1 MTGIKATDYTSAIKE
16 IKFAILKSRYTAAR
30 LANRE
35 LLLLYFKVGKY
46 VSENSR
52 KGFWGT
58 GAIAEISNSLQKEL
72 PGLRGFSE
80 GNIKKMR
87 LFYEA
92 WKDVFSNRSPLAN
105 EFESDSGT
113 LNRSLPTNDLEN
125 DSNDFE
131 LEFKVTLDAEITL
144 EEFFAV
150 GFTNHILILMG
161 EKSLEGRLFY
171 ISRCAAEFW
180 SKEKLQYHLKENLFQ
195 KQTLPIISNFETAI
209 SDKNL
214 RATALRSFKDEYLLD
229 FINIEDPDE
238 FDERE
243 LESEIVLNIKKFIL
257 ALGGDFAFIGNQYK
271 VVVSEKEYFIDLL
284 FFNRRL
290 QCLVAIEL
298 KRGEFKPEYVG
309 KLNFYLSALDDS
321 VKLPNENPSIGIIL
335 CKSKDK
341 KTVEFSFR
349 DTAKAMGVA
358 SFKTSNELP
367 DEYKNILPSAD
378 ELLEHF

>member
-1 MTGIKATDYTSAIKE
+1 MTDIKTTDYESAIKE
-16 IKFAILKSRYTAAR
+16 IKAAILKSRYTAAR

-35 LLLLYFKVGKY
+35 LLLLYFKVGQY
-46 VSENSR
+46 VSNNSR
-52 KGFWGT
+52 EGFWGT
-58 GAIAEISNSLQKEL
+58 GAIAEISKRLTQEL

-105 EFESDSGT
+105 EFSEESSNSA
-113 LNRSLPTNDLEN
+113 NRSLPTNEFPK
-125 DSNDFE
+125 DFE
-131 LEFKVTLDAEITL
+131 LRIVTDVEITL
-144 EEFFAV
+144 DEFFAV
-150 GFTNHILILMG
+150 SFTNHILIVMS
-161 EKSLEGRLFY
+161 EKSLKGRIFY

-180 SKEKLQYHLKENLFQ
+180 TAEKLQYHLREKLFE
-195 KQTLPIISNFETAI
+195 KQTLPITSNFEVAI

-214 RATALRSFKDEYLLD
+214 RASALRAFKDEYLLD
-229 FINIEDPDE
+229 FVNIEDPDE

-243 LESEIVLNIKKFIL
+243 LESEIILNIKKFIL

-298 KRGEFKPEYVG
+298 KRGEFKPEYAG
-309 KLNFYLSALDDS
+309 KLNFYLSALDEY
-321 VKLPNENPSIGIIL
+321 VRLPNENPSIGIIL

-349 DTAKAMGVA
+349 DTTKPMGVA

-367 DEYKNILPSAD
+367 EEYRNILPSAE
-378 ELLEHF
+378 ELMRHL

>member
-1 MTGIKATDYTSAIKE
+1 MTDIKTTDYESAIKE
-16 IKFAILKSRYTAAR
+16 IKAAILKSRYTAAR

-35 LLLLYFKVGKY
+35 LLLLYFKVGQY
-46 VSENSR
+46 VSNNSR
-52 KGFWGT
+52 EGFWGT
-58 GAIAEISNSLQKEL
+58 GAIAEISKRLTQEL

-92 WKDVFSNRSPLAN
+92 WKDVFSNRSPFVN
-105 EFESDSGT
+105 EFSEDSSNSA
-113 LNRSLPTNDLEN
+113 NRSLPTNDFPK
-125 DSNDFE
+125 DFE
-131 LEFKVTLDAEITL
+131 LRIVTDAEITL
-144 EEFFAV
+144 DEFFAV
-150 GFTNHILILMG
+150 SFTNHILIVMS
-161 EKSLEGRLFY
+161 EKSLKGRIFY

-180 SKEKLQYHLKENLFQ
+180 TAEKLQYHLREKLFE
-195 KQTLPIISNFETAI
+195 KQTLPITSNFEVAI

-214 RATALRSFKDEYLLD
+214 RASALHAFKDEYLLD
-229 FINIEDPDE
+229 FVNIEDPDE

-243 LESEIVLNIKKFIL
+243 LESEIILNIKKFIL

-298 KRGEFKPEYVG
+298 KRGEFKPEYAG
-309 KLNFYLSALDDS
+309 KLNFYLSALDEY
-321 VKLPNENPSIGIIL
+321 VRLPNENPSIGIIL

-349 DTAKAMGVA
+349 DTTKPMGVA

-367 DEYKNILPSAD
+367 EEYRNILPSAE
-378 ELLEHF
+378 ELMRHL

>member
-1 MTGIKATDYTSAIKE
+1 MTDLKTTDYESAIKE
-16 IKFAILKSRYTAAR
+16 IKAAILKSRYTAAR

-35 LLLLYFKVGKY
+35 LLLLYFKVGQY
-46 VSENSR
+46 VSNNSR
-52 KGFWGT
+52 EGFWGT
-58 GAIAEISNSLQKEL
+58 GAIAEISKRLTQEL

-105 EFESDSGT
+105 EFSEESSNSA
-113 LNRSLPTNDLEN
+113 NRSLPTNEFPK
-125 DSNDFE
+125 DFE
-131 LEFKVTLDAEITL
+131 LRIVTDAEITL
-144 EEFFAV
+144 DEFFAV
-150 GFTNHILILMG
+150 SFTNHILIVMS
-161 EKSLEGRLFY
+161 EKSLKGRIFY

-180 SKEKLQYHLKENLFQ
+180 TAEKLQYHLREKLFE
-195 KQTLPIISNFETAI
+195 KQTLPITSNFEVAI

-214 RATALRSFKDEYLLD
+214 RASALRAFKDEYLLD
-229 FINIEDPDE
+229 FVNIEDPDE

-243 LESEIVLNIKKFIL
+243 LESEIILTIKKFIL

-298 KRGEFKPEYVG
+298 KRGEFKPEYAG
-309 KLNFYLSALDDS
+309 KLNFYLSALDEY
-321 VKLPNENPSIGIIL
+321 VRLPNENPSIGIIL

-349 DTAKAMGVA
+349 DTTKPMGVA

-367 DEYKNILPSAD
+367 EEYRNILPSAE
-378 ELLEHF
+378 ELMRHL

>member
-1 MTGIKATDYTSAIKE
+1 MTDLKTTDYESAIKE
-16 IKFAILKSRYTAAR
+16 IKAAILKSRYTAAR

-35 LLLLYFKVGKY
+35 LLLLYFKVGQY
-46 VSENSR
+46 VSNNSR
-52 KGFWGT
+52 EGFWGT
-58 GAIAEISNSLQKEL
+58 GAIAEISKRLTQEL

-92 WKDVFSNRSPLAN
+92 WKDVFSNRSPLTN
-105 EFESDSGT
+105 EFSEDSSNSA
-113 LNRSLPTNDLEN
+113 NRSLPTNEFPK
-125 DSNDFE
+125 DFE
-131 LEFKVTLDAEITL
+131 LRIVTDAEITL
-144 EEFFAV
+144 DEFFAV
-150 GFTNHILILMG
+150 SFTNHILIVMS
-161 EKSLEGRLFY
+161 EKSLKGRIFY

-180 SKEKLQYHLKENLFQ
+180 TAEKLQYHLREKLFE
-195 KQTLPIISNFETAI
+195 KQTLPITSNFGVAI

-214 RATALRSFKDEYLLD
+214 RASALRAFKDEYLLD
-229 FINIEDPDE
+229 FVNIEDPDE

-243 LESEIVLNIKKFIL
+243 LESEIILNIKKFIL

-298 KRGEFKPEYVG
+298 KRGEFKPEYAG
-309 KLNFYLSALDDS
+309 KLNFYLSALDEY
-321 VKLPNENPSIGIIL
+321 VRLPNENPSIGIIL

-349 DTAKAMGVA
+349 DTTKPMGVA

-367 DEYKNILPSAD
+367 EEYRNILPSAE
-378 ELLEHF
+378 ELMRHL

>member
-1 MTGIKATDYTSAIKE
+1 MTDLKTTDYESAIKE
-16 IKFAILKSRYTAAR
+16 IKAAILKSRYTAAR

-35 LLLLYFKVGKY
+35 LLLLYFKVGQY
-46 VSENSR
+46 VSNNSR
-52 KGFWGT
+52 EGFWGT
-58 GAIAEISNSLQKEL
+58 GAITEISKRLTQEL

-92 WKDVFSNRSPLAN
+92 WKDVFSNRSPLTN
-105 EFESDSGT
+105 EFSEDSSNSA
-113 LNRSLPTNDLEN
+113 NRSLPTNEFPK
-125 DSNDFE
+125 DFE
-131 LEFKVTLDAEITL
+131 LRIVTDAEITL
-144 EEFFAV
+144 DEFFAV
-150 GFTNHILILMG
+150 SFTNHILIVMS
-161 EKSLEGRLFY
+161 EKSLKGRIFY

-180 SKEKLQYHLKENLFQ
+180 TAEKLQYHLREKLFE
-195 KQTLPIISNFETAI
+195 KQTLPITSNFGVAI

-214 RATALRSFKDEYLLD
+214 RASALRAFKDEYLLD
-229 FINIEDPDE
+229 FVNIEDPDE

-243 LESEIVLNIKKFIL
+243 LESEIILNIKKFIL

-298 KRGEFKPEYVG
+298 KRGEFKPEYAG
-309 KLNFYLSALDDS
+309 KLNFYLSALDEY
-321 VKLPNENPSIGIIL
+321 VRLPNENPSIGIIL

-349 DTAKAMGVA
+349 DTAKPMGVA

-367 DEYKNILPSAD
+367 EEYRNILPSAE
-378 ELLEHF
+378 ELMRHL

>member
-1 MTGIKATDYTSAIKE
+1 MTDLKTTDYESAIKE
-16 IKFAILKSRYTAAR
+16 IKAAILKSRYTAAR

-35 LLLLYFKVGKY
+35 LLLLYFKVGQY
-46 VSENSR
+46 VSNNSR
-52 KGFWGT
+52 EEFWGT
-58 GAIAEISNSLQKEL
+58 GAIAEISKRLTQEL

-105 EFESDSGT
+105 EFSEDRSNSA
-113 LNRSLPTNDLEN
+113 NRSLPTNEFPK
-125 DSNDFE
+125 DFE
-131 LEFKVTLDAEITL
+131 LRIVTDAEITL
-144 EEFFAV
+144 DEFFAV
-150 GFTNHILILMG
+150 SFTNHILIVMS
-161 EKSLEGRLFY
+161 EKSLKGRIFY

-180 SKEKLQYHLKENLFQ
+180 TAEKLQYHLREKLFE
-195 KQTLPIISNFETAI
+195 KQTLPITSNFGVAI

-214 RATALRSFKDEYLLD
+214 RASALRAFKDEYLLD
-229 FINIEDPDE
+229 FVNIEDPDE

-243 LESEIVLNIKKFIL
+243 LESEIILNIKKFIL

-298 KRGEFKPEYVG
+298 KRGEFKPEYAG
-309 KLNFYLSALDDS
+309 KLNFYLSALDEY
-321 VKLPNENPSIGIIL
+321 VRLPNENPSIGIIL

-349 DTAKAMGVA
+349 DTTKPMGVA

-367 DEYKNILPSAD
+367 EEYRNILPSAE
-378 ELLEHF
+378 ELMRHL

>member
-1 MTGIKATDYTSAIKE
+1 MTDIKTTDYESAIKE
-16 IKFAILKSRYTAAR
+16 IKAAILKSRYTAAR

-35 LLLLYFKVGKY
+35 LLLLYFKVGQY
-46 VSENSR
+46 VSNNSR
-52 KGFWGT
+52 EGFWGT
-58 GAIAEISNSLQKEL
+58 GAIAEISKRLTQEL

-92 WKDVFSNRSPLAN
+92 WKDVFSNRSPLTN
-105 EFESDSGT
+105 EFSEDSSNSA
-113 LNRSLPTNDLEN
+113 NRSLPTNEFPK
-125 DSNDFE
+125 DFE
-131 LEFKVTLDAEITL
+131 LRIVTDAEITL
-144 EEFFAV
+144 DEFFAV
-150 GFTNHILILMG
+150 SFTNHILIVMS
-161 EKSLEGRLFY
+161 EKSLKGRIFY

-180 SKEKLQYHLKENLFQ
+180 TAEKLQYHLREKLFE
-195 KQTLPIISNFETAI
+195 KQTLPITSNFGVAI

-214 RATALRSFKDEYLLD
+214 RASALRAFKDEYLLD
-229 FINIEDPDE
+229 FVNIEDPDE

-243 LESEIVLNIKKFIL
+243 LESEIILNIKKFIL

-298 KRGEFKPEYVG
+298 KRGEFKPEYAG
-309 KLNFYLSALDDS
+309 KLNFYLSALDEY
-321 VKLPNENPSIGIIL
+321 VRLPNENPSIGIIL

-349 DTAKAMGVA
+349 DTTKPMGVA

-367 DEYKNILPSAD
+367 EEYRNILPSAE
-378 ELLEHF
+378 ELMRHL

>member
-1 MTGIKATDYTSAIKE
+1 MTDIKTTDYESAIKE
-16 IKFAILKSRYTAAR
+16 IKAAILKSRYTAAR

-35 LLLLYFKVGKY
+35 LLLLYFKVGQY
-46 VSENSR
+46 VSNNSR
-52 KGFWGT
+52 EGFWGT
-58 GAIAEISNSLQKEL
+58 GAIAEISKRLTQEL

-105 EFESDSGT
+105 EFSEDRSNSA
-113 LNRSLPTNDLEN
+113 NRSLPTNEFPK
-125 DSNDFE
+125 DFE
-131 LEFKVTLDAEITL
+131 LRIVTDAEITL
-144 EEFFAV
+144 DEFFAV
-150 GFTNHILILMG
+150 SFTNHILIVMS
-161 EKSLEGRLFY
+161 EKSLKGRIFY

-180 SKEKLQYHLKENLFQ
+180 TAEKLQYHLREKLFE
-195 KQTLPIISNFETAI
+195 KQTLPITSNFEVAI

-214 RATALRSFKDEYLLD
+214 RASALRAFKDEYLLD
-229 FINIEDPDE
+229 FVNIEDPDE

-243 LESEIVLNIKKFIL
+243 LESEIILNIKKFIL

-298 KRGEFKPEYVG
+298 KRGEFKPEYAG
-309 KLNFYLSALDDS
+309 KLNFYLSALDEY
-321 VKLPNENPSIGIIL
+321 VRLPNENPSIGIIL

-349 DTAKAMGVA
+349 DTTKPMGVA

-367 DEYKNILPSAD
+367 EEYRNILPSAE
-378 ELLEHF
+378 ELMRHL

>member
-1 MTGIKATDYTSAIKE
+1 MTDLKTTDYESAIKE
-16 IKFAILKSRYTAAR
+16 IKAAILKSRYTAAR

-35 LLLLYFKVGKY
+35 LLLLYFKVGQY
-46 VSENSR
+46 VSNNSR
-52 KGFWGT
+52 EGFWGT
-58 GAIAEISNSLQKEL
+58 GAIAEISKRLTQEL

-92 WKDVFSNRSPLAN
+92 WKDVFSNRSPLTN
-105 EFESDSGT
+105 EFSEDSSNSA
-113 LNRSLPTNDLEN
+113 NRSLPTNEFPK
-125 DSNDFE
+125 DFE
-131 LEFKVTLDAEITL
+131 LRIVTDAEITL
-144 EEFFAV
+144 DEFFAV
-150 GFTNHILILMG
+150 SFTNHILIVMS
-161 EKSLEGRLFY
+161 EKSLKGRIFY

-180 SKEKLQYHLKENLFQ
+180 TAEKLQYHLREKLFE
-195 KQTLPIISNFETAI
+195 KQTLPITSNFGVAI

-214 RATALRSFKDEYLLD
+214 RASALRAFKDEYLLD
-229 FINIEDPDE
+229 FVNIEDPDE

-243 LESEIVLNIKKFIL
+243 LESEIILNIKKFIL

-298 KRGEFKPEYVG
+298 KRGEFKPEYAG
-309 KLNFYLSALDDS
+309 KLNFYLSALDEY
-321 VKLPNENPSIGIIL
+321 VRLPNENPSIGIIL

-349 DTAKAMGVA
+349 DTAKPMGVA

-367 DEYKNILPSAD
+367 EEYRNILPSAE
-378 ELLEHF
+378 ELMRHL

>member
-1 MTGIKATDYTSAIKE
+1 MTDIKTTDYESAIKE
-16 IKFAILKSRYTAAR
+16 IKAAILKSRYTAAR

-35 LLLLYFKVGKY
+35 LLLLYFKVGQY
-46 VSENSR
+46 VSNNSR
-52 KGFWGT
+52 EGFWGT
-58 GAIAEISNSLQKEL
+58 GAIAEISKRLTQEL

-92 WKDVFSNRSPLAN
+92 WKDVFSNRSPLVN
-105 EFESDSGT
+105 EFIEDNSNSA
-113 LNRSLPTNDLEN
+113 NRSLPTNEFPK
-125 DSNDFE
+125 DFE
-131 LEFKVTLDAEITL
+131 LRIVTDAEITL
-144 EEFFAV
+144 DEFFAV
-150 GFTNHILILMG
+150 SFTNHILIVMS
-161 EKSLEGRLFY
+161 EKSLKGRIFY

-180 SKEKLQYHLKENLFQ
+180 TAEKLQYHLREKLFE
-195 KQTLPIISNFETAI
+195 KQTLPITSNFEVAI

-214 RATALRSFKDEYLLD
+214 RASALRAFKDEYLLD
-229 FINIEDPDE
+229 FVNIEDPDE

-243 LESEIVLNIKKFIL
+243 LESEIILNIKKFIL

-298 KRGEFKPEYVG
+298 KRGEFKPEYAG
-309 KLNFYLSALDDS
+309 KLNFYLSALDEY
-321 VKLPNENPSIGIIL
+321 VRLPNENLSIGIIL

-349 DTAKAMGVA
+349 DTTKPMGVA

-367 DEYKNILPSAD
+367 EEYRNILPSAE
-378 ELLEHF
+378 ELMSHL

>member
-1 MTGIKATDYTSAIKE
+1 MTDIKTTDYESAIKE
-16 IKFAILKSRYTAAR
+16 IKAAILKSRYTAAR

-35 LLLLYFKVGKY
+35 LLLLYFKVGQY
-46 VSENSR
+46 VSNNSR
-52 KGFWGT
+52 EGFWGT
-58 GAIAEISNSLQKEL
+58 GAIAEISKRLTQEL

-105 EFESDSGT
+105 EFSEESSNSA
-113 LNRSLPTNDLEN
+113 NRSLPTNEFPK
-125 DSNDFE
+125 DFE
-131 LEFKVTLDAEITL
+131 LRIVTDAEITL
-144 EEFFAV
+144 DEFFAV
-150 GFTNHILILMG
+150 SFTNHILIVMS
-161 EKSLEGRLFY
+161 EKSLKGRIFY

-180 SKEKLQYHLKENLFQ
+180 TAEKLQYHLRKKLFE
-195 KQTLPIISNFETAI
+195 KQTLPITSNFEVAI
-209 SDKNL
+209 PDKNL
-214 RATALRSFKDEYLLD
+214 RASALRAFKDEYLLD
-229 FINIEDPDE
+229 FVNIEDPDE

-243 LESEIVLNIKKFIL
+243 LESEIILNIKKFIL

-298 KRGEFKPEYVG
+298 KRGEFKPEYAG
-309 KLNFYLSALDDS
+309 KLNFYLSALDEY
-321 VKLPNENPSIGIIL
+321 VRLPNENPSIGIIL

-349 DTAKAMGVA
+349 DTTKPMGVA

-367 DEYKNILPSAD
+367 EEYRNILPSAE
-378 ELLEHF
+378 ELMRHL

>member
-1 MTGIKATDYTSAIKE
+1 MTDIKTTDYESAIKE
-16 IKFAILKSRYTAAR
+16 IKAAILKSRYTAAR

-35 LLLLYFKVGKY
+35 LLLLYFKVGQY
-46 VSENSR
+46 VSNNSR
-52 KGFWGT
+52 EGFWGT
-58 GAIAEISNSLQKEL
+58 GAIAEISKRLTQEL

-105 EFESDSGT
+105 EFIEDNSNSA
-113 LNRSLPTNDLEN
+113 NRSLPTNEFPK
-125 DSNDFE
+125 DFE
-131 LEFKVTLDAEITL
+131 LRIVTDAEITL
-144 EEFFAV
+144 DEFFAV
-150 GFTNHILILMG
+150 SFTNHILIVMS
-161 EKSLEGRLFY
+161 EKSLKGRIFY

-180 SKEKLQYHLKENLFQ
+180 TAEKLQYHLREKLFE
-195 KQTLPIISNFETAI
+195 KQTLPITSNFEVAI

-214 RATALRSFKDEYLLD
+214 RASALRAFKDEYLLD
-229 FINIEDPDE
+229 F
-238 FDERE
+238 
-243 LESEIVLNIKKFIL
+243 
-257 ALGGDFAFIGNQYK
+257 AFISNQYK

-290 QCLVAIEL
+290 QCLVAIGL
-298 KRGEFKPEYVG
+298 KRGEFKPEYAD
-309 KLNFYLSALDDS
+309 KLNFYLSALDEY
-321 VKLPNENPSIGIIL
+321 VRLPNENPSIGIIL

-349 DTAKAMGVA
+349 DTTKPMGVA

-367 DEYKNILPSAD
+367 EEYRNILPSAE
-378 ELLEHF
+378 ELMRHL

>member
-1 MTGIKATDYTSAIKE
+1 MTDIKTTDYESAIKE
-16 IKFAILKSRYTAAR
+16 IKAAILKSRYTAAR
-30 LANRE
+30 IANRE
-35 LLLLYFKVGKY
+35 LLLLYFKVGQY
-46 VSENSR
+46 VSNNSR
-52 KGFWGT
+52 EGFWGT
-58 GAIAEISNSLQKEL
+58 GAIAEISKRLTQEL

-105 EFESDSGT
+105 EFSEDGSNSA
-113 LNRSLPTNDLEN
+113 NRSLPTNEFPK
-125 DSNDFE
+125 DFE
-131 LEFKVTLDAEITL
+131 LRIVTDAEITL
-144 EEFFAV
+144 DEFFAV
-150 GFTNHILILMG
+150 SFTNHILIVMS
-161 EKSLEGRLFY
+161 EKSLKGRIFY

-180 SKEKLQYHLKENLFQ
+180 TAEKLQYHLREKLFE
-195 KQTLPIISNFETAI
+195 KQTLPITSNFEVAI

-214 RATALRSFKDEYLLD
+214 RASALRAFKDEYLLD
-229 FINIEDPDE
+229 FVNIEDPDE

-243 LESEIVLNIKKFIL
+243 LESEIILNIKKFIL

-298 KRGEFKPEYVG
+298 KRGEFKPEYAG
-309 KLNFYLSALDDS
+309 KLNFYLSALDEY
-321 VKLPNENPSIGIIL
+321 VRLPNENPSIGIIL

-349 DTAKAMGVA
+349 DTAKPMGVA

-367 DEYKNILPSAD
+367 EEYRNILPSAE
-378 ELLEHF
+378 ELMRHL

>member
-1 MTGIKATDYTSAIKE
+1 MTDIKTTDYESAIKE
-16 IKFAILKSRYTAAR
+16 IKAAILKSRYTAAR

-35 LLLLYFKVGKY
+35 LLLLYFKVGQY
-46 VSENSR
+46 VSNNSR
-52 KGFWGT
+52 EGFWGT
-58 GAIAEISNSLQKEL
+58 GAIAEISKRLTQEL

-105 EFESDSGT
+105 EFIEDNSNSA
-113 LNRSLPTNDLEN
+113 NRSLPTNEFPK
-125 DSNDFE
+125 DFE
-131 LEFKVTLDAEITL
+131 LRIVTDAEITL
-144 EEFFAV
+144 DEFFAV
-150 GFTNHILILMG
+150 SFTNHILIVMS
-161 EKSLEGRLFY
+161 EKSLKGRIFY

-180 SKEKLQYHLKENLFQ
+180 TAEKLQYHLREKLFE
-195 KQTLPIISNFETAI
+195 KQTLPITSNFEVAI

-214 RATALRSFKDEYLLD
+214 RASALRAFKDEYLLD
-229 FINIEDPDE
+229 FVNIEDPDE

-243 LESEIVLNIKKFIL
+243 LESEIIFNIKKFIL

-298 KRGEFKPEYVG
+298 KRGEFKPEYAG
-309 KLNFYLSALDDS
+309 KLNFYLSALDEY
-321 VKLPNENPSIGIIL
+321 VRLPNENPSIGIIL

-349 DTAKAMGVA
+349 DTTKPMGVA

-367 DEYKNILPSAD
+367 EEYRNILPSAE
-378 ELLEHF
+378 ELMRHL

>member
-1 MTGIKATDYTSAIKE
+1 MTDLKTTDYESAIKE
-16 IKFAILKSRYTAAR
+16 IKAAILKSRYTAAR

-35 LLLLYFKVGKY
+35 LLLLYFKVGQY
-46 VSENSR
+46 VSNNSR
-52 KGFWGT
+52 EGFWGT
-58 GAIAEISNSLQKEL
+58 GAIAEISKRLTQEL

-105 EFESDSGT
+105 EFSEDNSNSA
-113 LNRSLPTNDLEN
+113 NRSLPTNEFPK
-125 DSNDFE
+125 DFE
-131 LEFKVTLDAEITL
+131 LRIVTDAEITL
-144 EEFFAV
+144 DEFFAV
-150 GFTNHILILMG
+150 SFTNHILIVMS
-161 EKSLEGRLFY
+161 EKSLKGRIFY

-180 SKEKLQYHLKENLFQ
+180 TAEKLQYHLREKLFE
-195 KQTLPIISNFETAI
+195 KQTLPITSNFEVAI

-214 RATALRSFKDEYLLD
+214 RASALRAFKDEYLLD

-238 FDERE
+238 FDEKE
-243 LESEIVLNIKKFIL
+243 LENEIILNIKKFIL

-298 KRGEFKPEYVG
+298 KRGEFKPEYAG
-309 KLNFYLSALDDS
+309 KLNFYLSALDEY
-321 VKLPNENPSIGIIL
+321 VRLPNENPSIGIIL

-349 DTAKAMGVA
+349 DTTKPMGVA

-367 DEYKNILPSAD
+367 EEYRNILPSAE
-378 ELLEHF
+378 ELMRHL

>member
-1 MTGIKATDYTSAIKE
+1 MTDIKTTDYESAIKE
-16 IKFAILKSRYTAAR
+16 IKAAILKSRYTAAR
-30 LANRE
+30 IANRE
-35 LLLLYFKVGKY
+35 LLLLYFKVGQY
-46 VSENSR
+46 VSNNSR
-52 KGFWGT
+52 EGFWGT
-58 GAIAEISNSLQKEL
+58 GAIAEISKRLTQEL

-92 WKDVFSNRSPLAN
+92 WKEVFSNRSPLAN
-105 EFESDSGT
+105 EFSEDSSNSA
-113 LNRSLPTNDLEN
+113 NRSLTTNDLPKN
-125 DSNDFE
+125 FE
-131 LEFKVTLDAEITL
+131 LRIVTDAEITL
-144 EEFFAV
+144 DEFFAV
-150 GFTNHILILMG
+150 SFTNHILIVMS
-161 EKSLEGRLFY
+161 EKSLKGRIFY

-180 SKEKLQYHLKENLFQ
+180 TAEKLQYHLREKLFE
-195 KQTLPIISNFETAI
+195 KQTLPITSNFEVAI

-214 RATALRSFKDEYLLD
+214 RASALRAFKDEYLLD
-229 FINIEDPDE
+229 FVNIEDPDE

-243 LESEIVLNIKKFIL
+243 LESEIILNIKKFIL

-298 KRGEFKPEYVG
+298 KRGEFKPEYAG
-309 KLNFYLSALDDS
+309 KLNFYLSALDEY
-321 VKLPNENPSIGIIL
+321 VRLPNENPSIGIIL

-349 DTAKAMGVA
+349 DTAKPMGVA

-367 DEYKNILPSAD
+367 EEYRNILPSAE
-378 ELLEHF
+378 ELMRHL

>member
-1 MTGIKATDYTSAIKE
+1 MTDIKTTDYESAIKE
-16 IKFAILKSRYTAAR
+16 IKTAILKSRYTAAR

-35 LLLLYFKVGKY
+35 LLLLYFKVGQY
-46 VSENSR
+46 VSNNSR
-52 KGFWGT
+52 EGFWGT
-58 GAIAEISNSLQKEL
+58 GAIAEISKRLTQEL

-105 EFESDSGT
+105 EFSEDCSNSA
-113 LNRSLPTNDLEN
+113 NRSLPTNEFPK
-125 DSNDFE
+125 DFE
-131 LEFKVTLDAEITL
+131 LRIVTDAEITL
-144 EEFFAV
+144 DEFFAV
-150 GFTNHILILMG
+150 SFTNHILIVMS
-161 EKSLEGRLFY
+161 EKSLKGRIFY

-180 SKEKLQYHLKENLFQ
+180 TAEKLQYHLREKLFE
-195 KQTLPIISNFETAI
+195 KQTLPITSNFEVAI

-214 RATALRSFKDEYLLD
+214 RASALRAFKDEYLLD
-229 FINIEDPDE
+229 FVNIEDPDE

-243 LESEIVLNIKKFIL
+243 LESEIILNIKKFIL

-298 KRGEFKPEYVG
+298 KRGEFKPEYAG
-309 KLNFYLSALDDS
+309 KLNFYLSALDEY
-321 VKLPNENPSIGIIL
+321 VRLPNENPSIGIIL

-349 DTAKAMGVA
+349 DTTKPMGVA

-367 DEYKNILPSAD
+367 EEYRNILPSAE
-378 ELLEHF
+378 ELMRHL

>member
-1 MTGIKATDYTSAIKE
+1 MTDIKTTDYESAIKE
-16 IKFAILKSRYTAAR
+16 IKAAILKSRYTAAR

-35 LLLLYFKVGKY
+35 LLLLYFKVGQY
-46 VSENSR
+46 VSNNSR
-52 KGFWGT
+52 EGFWGT
-58 GAIAEISNSLQKEL
+58 GAIAEISKRLTQEL

-105 EFESDSGT
+105 EFSEDSSNSA
-113 LNRSLPTNDLEN
+113 NRSLPTNEFPK
-125 DSNDFE
+125 DFE
-131 LEFKVTLDAEITL
+131 LRIVTDAEITL
-144 EEFFAV
+144 DEFFAV
-150 GFTNHILILMG
+150 SFTNHILIVMS
-161 EKSLEGRLFY
+161 EKSLKGRVFY

-180 SKEKLQYHLKENLFQ
+180 TAEKLQYHLREKLFE
-195 KQTLPIISNFETAI
+195 KQTLPITSNFGVAI

-214 RATALRSFKDEYLLD
+214 RASALRAFKDEYLLD
-229 FINIEDPDE
+229 FVNIEDPDE

-243 LESEIVLNIKKFIL
+243 LESEIILNIKKFIL

-298 KRGEFKPEYVG
+298 KRGEFKPEYAG
-309 KLNFYLSALDDS
+309 KLNFYLSALDEY
-321 VKLPNENPSIGIIL
+321 VRLPNENPSIGIIL

-349 DTAKAMGVA
+349 DTAKPMGVA

-367 DEYKNILPSAD
+367 EEYRNILPSAE
-378 ELLEHF
+378 ELMRHL

>member
-1 MTGIKATDYTSAIKE
+1 MTDIKTTDYESAIKE
-16 IKFAILKSRYTAAR
+16 IKAAILKSRYTAAR

-35 LLLLYFKVGKY
+35 LLLLYFKVGQY
-46 VSENSR
+46 VSNNSR
-52 KGFWGT
+52 EGFWGT
-58 GAIAEISNSLQKEL
+58 GAIAEISKRLTQEL

-105 EFESDSGT
+105 EFSEDCSNSAI
-113 LNRSLPTNDLEN
+113 RSLPTNEFPK
-125 DSNDFE
+125 DFE
-131 LEFKVTLDAEITL
+131 LRIVTDAEITL
-144 EEFFAV
+144 DEFFAV
-150 GFTNHILILMG
+150 SFTNHILIVMS
-161 EKSLEGRLFY
+161 EKSLKGRIFY

-180 SKEKLQYHLKENLFQ
+180 TAEKLQYHLREKLFE
-195 KQTLPIISNFETAI
+195 KQTLPITSNFEVAI

-214 RATALRSFKDEYLLD
+214 RASALRAFKDEYLLD
-229 FINIEDPDE
+229 FVNIEDPDE

-243 LESEIVLNIKKFIL
+243 LESEIIFNIKKFIL

-298 KRGEFKPEYVG
+298 KRGEFKPEYAG
-309 KLNFYLSALDDS
+309 KLNFYLSALDEY
-321 VKLPNENPSIGIIL
+321 VRLPNENPSIGIIL

-349 DTAKAMGVA
+349 DTTKPMGVA

-367 DEYKNILPSAD
+367 EEYRNILPSAE
-378 ELLEHF
+378 ELMRHL

>member
-1 MTGIKATDYTSAIKE
+1 MTDIKTTDYESAIKE
-16 IKFAILKSRYTAAR
+16 IKAAILKSRYTAAR

-35 LLLLYFKVGKY
+35 LLLLYFKVGQY
-46 VSENSR
+46 VSNNSR
-52 KGFWGT
+52 EGFWGT
-58 GAIAEISNSLQKEL
+58 GAIAEISKRLTQEL

-92 WKDVFSNRSPLAN
+92 WKDVFSNRSPLTN
-105 EFESDSGT
+105 EFSEDSSNSA
-113 LNRSLPTNDLEN
+113 NRSLPTNEFPK
-125 DSNDFE
+125 DFE
-131 LEFKVTLDAEITL
+131 LRIVTDAEITL
-144 EEFFAV
+144 DEFFAV
-150 GFTNHILILMG
+150 SFTNHILIVMS
-161 EKSLEGRLFY
+161 EKSLKGRIFY

-180 SKEKLQYHLKENLFQ
+180 TAEKLQYHLREKLFE
-195 KQTLPIISNFETAI
+195 KQTLPITSNFEVAI

-214 RATALRSFKDEYLLD
+214 RASALRAFKDEYLLD
-229 FINIEDPDE
+229 FVNIEDPDE

-243 LESEIVLNIKKFIL
+243 LESEIILNIKKFIL

-290 QCLVAIEL
+290 QSLVAIEL
-298 KRGEFKPEYVG
+298 KRGEFKPEYAG
-309 KLNFYLSALDDS
+309 KLNFYLSALDEY
-321 VKLPNENPSIGIIL
+321 VRLPNENPSIGIIL

-349 DTAKAMGVA
+349 DTAKPMGVA

-367 DEYKNILPSAD
+367 EEYRNILPSAE
-378 ELLEHF
+378 ELMRHL

>member
-1 MTGIKATDYTSAIKE
+1 MTDIKTTDYESAIKE
-16 IKFAILKSRYTAAR
+16 IKAAILKSRYTAAR

-35 LLLLYFKVGKY
+35 LLLLYFKVGQY
-46 VSENSR
+46 VSNNSR
-52 KGFWGT
+52 EGFWGT
-58 GAIAEISNSLQKEL
+58 GAIAEISKRLTQEL

-92 WKDVFSNRSPLAN
+92 WKDVFSNCSPLAN
-105 EFESDSGT
+105 EFSEDGSNSA
-113 LNRSLPTNDLEN
+113 NRSLPTNEFPK
-125 DSNDFE
+125 DFE
-131 LEFKVTLDAEITL
+131 LRIVTDAEITL
-144 EEFFAV
+144 DEFFAV
-150 GFTNHILILMG
+150 SFTNHILIVMS
-161 EKSLEGRLFY
+161 EKSLKGRIFY

-180 SKEKLQYHLKENLFQ
+180 TAEKLQYHLREKLFE
-195 KQTLPIISNFETAI
+195 KQTLPITSNFEVAI

-214 RATALRSFKDEYLLD
+214 RASALRAFKDEYLLD
-229 FINIEDPDE
+229 FVNIEDPDE

-243 LESEIVLNIKKFIL
+243 LESEIILNIKKFIL

-298 KRGEFKPEYVG
+298 KRGEFKPEYAG
-309 KLNFYLSALDDS
+309 KLNFYLSALDEY
-321 VKLPNENPSIGIIL
+321 VRLPNENPSIGIIL

-349 DTAKAMGVA
+349 DTAKPMGVA

-367 DEYKNILPSAD
+367 EEYRNILPSAE
-378 ELLEHF
+378 ELMRHL

>member
-1 MTGIKATDYTSAIKE
+1 MTDLKTTDYESAIKE
-16 IKFAILKSRYTAAR
+16 IKAAILKSRYTAAR

-35 LLLLYFKVGKY
+35 LLLLYFKVGQY
-46 VSENSR
+46 VSNNSR
-52 KGFWGT
+52 EGFWGT
-58 GAIAEISNSLQKEL
+58 GAIAEISKRLTQEL

-105 EFESDSGT
+105 EFSEESSNSA
-113 LNRSLPTNDLEN
+113 NRSLPTNEFPK
-125 DSNDFE
+125 DFE
-131 LEFKVTLDAEITL
+131 LRIVTDAEITL
-144 EEFFAV
+144 DEFFAV
-150 GFTNHILILMG
+150 SFTNHILIVMS
-161 EKSLEGRLFY
+161 EKSLKGRIFY

-180 SKEKLQYHLKENLFQ
+180 TAEKLQYHLREKLFE
-195 KQTLPIISNFETAI
+195 KQTLPITSNFEVAI

-214 RATALRSFKDEYLLD
+214 RASALRAFKDEYLLD
-229 FINIEDPDE
+229 FVNIEDPDE

-243 LESEIVLNIKKFIL
+243 LESEIILNIKKFIL

-298 KRGEFKPEYVG
+298 KRGEFKPEYAG
-309 KLNFYLSALDDS
+309 KLNFYLSALDEY
-321 VKLPNENPSIGIIL
+321 VRLPNENPSIGIIL

-349 DTAKAMGVA
+349 DTTKPMGVA

-367 DEYKNILPSAD
+367 EEYRNILPSAE
-378 ELLEHF
+378 ELMRHL

>member
-1 MTGIKATDYTSAIKE
+1 MTDLKTTDYESAIKE
-16 IKFAILKSRYTAAR
+16 IKAAILKSRYTAAR

-35 LLLLYFKVGKY
+35 LLLLYFKVGQY
-46 VSENSR
+46 VSNNSR
-52 KGFWGT
+52 EGFWGT
-58 GAIAEISNSLQKEL
+58 GAIAEISKRLTQEL

-105 EFESDSGT
+105 EFSEDNSNSA
-113 LNRSLPTNDLEN
+113 NRSLPTNEFPK
-125 DSNDFE
+125 DFE
-131 LEFKVTLDAEITL
+131 LRIVTDAEITL
-144 EEFFAV
+144 DEFFAV
-150 GFTNHILILMG
+150 SFTNHILIVMS
-161 EKSLEGRLFY
+161 EKSLKGRIFY

-180 SKEKLQYHLKENLFQ
+180 TAEKLQYHLREKLFE
-195 KQTLPIISNFETAI
+195 KQTLPITSNFEVAI

-214 RATALRSFKDEYLLD
+214 RASALRAFKDEYLLD
-229 FINIEDPDE
+229 FVNIEDPDE

-243 LESEIVLNIKKFIL
+243 LESEIILNIKKFIL

-298 KRGEFKPEYVG
+298 KRGEFKPEYAG
-309 KLNFYLSALDDS
+309 KLNFYLSALDEY
-321 VKLPNENPSIGIIL
+321 VRLPNENPSIGIIL

-349 DTAKAMGVA
+349 DTAKPMGVA

-367 DEYKNILPSAD
+367 EEYRNILPSAE
-378 ELLEHF
+378 ELMRHL

>member
-1 MTGIKATDYTSAIKE
+1 MTDIKTTDYESAIKE
-16 IKFAILKSRYTAAR
+16 IKAAILKSRYTAAR

-35 LLLLYFKVGKY
+35 LLLLYFKVGQY
-46 VSENSR
+46 VSNNSR
-52 KGFWGT
+52 EGFWGT
-58 GAIAEISNSLQKEL
+58 GAIAEISKRLTQEL

-105 EFESDSGT
+105 EFSEDRSNSA
-113 LNRSLPTNDLEN
+113 NRSLPTNEFPK
-125 DSNDFE
+125 DFE
-131 LEFKVTLDAEITL
+131 LRIVTDAEITL
-144 EEFFAV
+144 DEFFAV
-150 GFTNHILILMG
+150 SFTNHILIVMS
-161 EKSLEGRLFY
+161 EKSLKGRVFY

-180 SKEKLQYHLKENLFQ
+180 TAEKLQYHLREKLFE
-195 KQTLPIISNFETAI
+195 KQTLPITSNFGVAI

-214 RATALRSFKDEYLLD
+214 RASALRAFKDEYLLD
-229 FINIEDPDE
+229 FVNIEDPDE

-243 LESEIVLNIKKFIL
+243 LESEIILNIKKFIL

-298 KRGEFKPEYVG
+298 KRGEFKPEYAG
-309 KLNFYLSALDDS
+309 KLNFYLSALDEY
-321 VKLPNENPSIGIIL
+321 VRLPNENPSIGIIL

-349 DTAKAMGVA
+349 DTAKPMGVA

-367 DEYKNILPSAD
+367 EEYRNILPSAE
-378 ELLEHF
+378 ELMRHL

>member
-1 MTGIKATDYTSAIKE
+1 MTDLKTTDYESAIKE
-16 IKFAILKSRYTAAR
+16 IKAAILKSRYTAAR

-35 LLLLYFKVGKY
+35 LLLLYFKVGQY
-46 VSENSR
+46 VSNNSR
-52 KGFWGT
+52 EGFWGT
-58 GAIAEISNSLQKEL
+58 GAIAEISKRLTQEL

-105 EFESDSGT
+105 EFSEESSNSA
-113 LNRSLPTNDLEN
+113 NRSLPTNEFPK
-125 DSNDFE
+125 DFE
-131 LEFKVTLDAEITL
+131 LRIVTDAEITL
-144 EEFFAV
+144 DEFFAV
-150 GFTNHILILMG
+150 SFTNHILIVMS
-161 EKSLEGRLFY
+161 EKSLKGRIFY

-180 SKEKLQYHLKENLFQ
+180 TAEKLQYHLREKLFE
-195 KQTLPIISNFETAI
+195 KQTLPITSNFEVAI

-214 RATALRSFKDEYLLD
+214 RASALRAFKDEYLLD
-229 FINIEDPDE
+229 FVNIEDPDE

-243 LESEIVLNIKKFIL
+243 LESEIIFNIKKFIL

-298 KRGEFKPEYVG
+298 KRGEFKPEYAG
-309 KLNFYLSALDDS
+309 KLNFYLSALDEY
-321 VKLPNENPSIGIIL
+321 VRLPNENPSIGIIL

-349 DTAKAMGVA
+349 DTTKPMGVA

-367 DEYKNILPSAD
+367 EEYRNILPSAE
-378 ELLEHF
+378 ELMRHL

>member
-1 MTGIKATDYTSAIKE
+1 KTTDYESAIKE
-16 IKFAILKSRYTAAR
+16 IKAAILKSRYTAAR

-35 LLLLYFKVGKY
+35 LLLLYFKVGQY
-46 VSENSR
+46 VSNNSR
-52 KGFWGT
+52 EGFWGT
-58 GAIAEISNSLQKEL
+58 GAIAEISKRLTQEL

-105 EFESDSGT
+105 EFSEDCSNSA
-113 LNRSLPTNDLEN
+113 NRSLPTNEFPK
-125 DSNDFE
+125 DFE
-131 LEFKVTLDAEITL
+131 LRIVTDAEITL
-144 EEFFAV
+144 DEFFAV
-150 GFTNHILILMG
+150 SFTNHILIVMS
-161 EKSLEGRLFY
+161 EKSLKGRIFY

-180 SKEKLQYHLKENLFQ
+180 TAEKLQYHLREKLFE
-195 KQTLPIISNFETAI
+195 KQTLPITSNFEVAI

-214 RATALRSFKDEYLLD
+214 RASALRAFKDEYLLD
-229 FINIEDPDE
+229 FVNIEDPDE

-243 LESEIVLNIKKFIL
+243 LESEIIFNIKKFIL

-298 KRGEFKPEYVG
+298 KRGEFKPEYAG
-309 KLNFYLSALDDS
+309 KLNFYLSALDEY
-321 VKLPNENPSIGIIL
+321 VRLPNENPSIGIIL

-349 DTAKAMGVA
+349 DTTKPMGVA

-367 DEYKNILPSAD
+367 EEYRNILPSAE
-378 ELLEHF
+378 ELMRHL

>member
-1 MTGIKATDYTSAIKE
+1 MTDIKTTDYESAIKE
-16 IKFAILKSRYTAAR
+16 IKAAILKSRYTAAR

-35 LLLLYFKVGKY
+35 LLLLYFKVGQY
-46 VSENSR
+46 VSNNSR
-52 KGFWGT
+52 EGFWGT
-58 GAIAEISNSLQKEL
+58 GAIAEISKRLTQEL

-105 EFESDSGT
+105 EFSEDSSNSA
-113 LNRSLPTNDLEN
+113 NRSLPTNEFPK
-125 DSNDFE
+125 DFE
-131 LEFKVTLDAEITL
+131 LRIVTDAEITL
-144 EEFFAV
+144 DEFFAV
-150 GFTNHILILMG
+150 SFTNHILIVMS
-161 EKSLEGRLFY
+161 EKSLKGRIFY

-180 SKEKLQYHLKENLFQ
+180 TAEKLQYHLREKLFE
-195 KQTLPIISNFETAI
+195 KQTLPITSNFEVAI

-214 RATALRSFKDEYLLD
+214 RASALRAFKDEYLLD
-229 FINIEDPDE
+229 FVNIEDPDE

-243 LESEIVLNIKKFIL
+243 LESEIILNIKKFIL

-298 KRGEFKPEYVG
+298 KRGEFKPEYAG
-309 KLNFYLSALDDS
+309 KLNFYLSALDEY
-321 VKLPNENPSIGIIL
+321 VRLPNENPSIGIIL

-349 DTAKAMGVA
+349 DTTKPMGVA

-367 DEYKNILPSAD
+367 EEYRNILPSAE
-378 ELLEHF
+378 ELMRHL

>member
-1 MTGIKATDYTSAIKE
+1 MTDIKTTDYESAIKE
-16 IKFAILKSRYTAAR
+16 IKAAILKSRYTAAR

-35 LLLLYFKVGKY
+35 LLLLYFKVGQY
-46 VSENSR
+46 VANNSR
-52 KGFWGT
+52 EGFWGT
-58 GAIAEISNSLQKEL
+58 GAIAEISKRLTQEL

-105 EFESDSGT
+105 EFSEDCSNSA
-113 LNRSLPTNDLEN
+113 NRSLPTNEFPK
-125 DSNDFE
+125 DFE
-131 LEFKVTLDAEITL
+131 LRIVTDAEITL
-144 EEFFAV
+144 DEFFAV
-150 GFTNHILILMG
+150 SFTNHILIVMS
-161 EKSLEGRLFY
+161 EKSLKGRIFY

-180 SKEKLQYHLKENLFQ
+180 TAEKLQYHLREKLFE
-195 KQTLPIISNFETAI
+195 KQTLPITSNFEVAI

-214 RATALRSFKDEYLLD
+214 RASALRAFKDEYLLD
-229 FINIEDPDE
+229 FVNIEDPDE

-243 LESEIVLNIKKFIL
+243 LESEIIFNIKKFIL
-257 ALGGDFAFIGNQYK
+257 ALGCDFAFIGNQYK

-298 KRGEFKPEYVG
+298 KRGEFKPEYAG
-309 KLNFYLSALDDS
+309 KLNFYLSALDEY
-321 VKLPNENPSIGIIL
+321 VRLPNENPSIGIIL

-349 DTAKAMGVA
+349 DTTKPMGVA

-367 DEYKNILPSAD
+367 EEYRNILPSAE
-378 ELLEHF
+378 ELMRHL

>member
-1 MTGIKATDYTSAIKE
+1 MTDIKTTDYESAIKE
-16 IKFAILKSRYTAAR
+16 IKAAILKSRYTAAR

-35 LLLLYFKVGKY
+35 LLLLYFKVGQY
-46 VSENSR
+46 VSNNSR
-52 KGFWGT
+52 EGFWGT
-58 GAIAEISNSLQKEL
+58 GAIAEISKRLTQEL

-92 WKDVFSNRSPLAN
+92 WKDVFSNRSPLTN
-105 EFESDSGT
+105 EFSEDSSNFA
-113 LNRSLPTNDLEN
+113 NRSLPTNEFPK
-125 DSNDFE
+125 DFE
-131 LEFKVTLDAEITL
+131 LRIVTDAEITL
-144 EEFFAV
+144 DEFFAV
-150 GFTNHILILMG
+150 SFTNHILIVMS
-161 EKSLEGRLFY
+161 EKSLKGRIFY

-180 SKEKLQYHLKENLFQ
+180 TAEKLQYHLREKLFE
-195 KQTLPIISNFETAI
+195 KQTLPITSNFGVAI

-214 RATALRSFKDEYLLD
+214 RASALRAFKDEYLLD
-229 FINIEDPDE
+229 FVNIEDPDE

-243 LESEIVLNIKKFIL
+243 LESEIILNIKKFIL
-257 ALGGDFAFIGNQYK
+257 AIGGDFAFIGNQYK

-298 KRGEFKPEYVG
+298 KRGEFKPEYAG
-309 KLNFYLSALDDS
+309 KLNFYLSALDEY
-321 VKLPNENPSIGIIL
+321 VRLPNENPSIGIIL

-349 DTAKAMGVA
+349 DTTKPMGVA

-367 DEYKNILPSAD
+367 EEYRNILPSAE
-378 ELLEHF
+378 ELMRHL

>member
-1 MTGIKATDYTSAIKE
+1 MTDLKTTDYESAIKE
-16 IKFAILKSRYTAAR
+16 IKAAILKSRYTAAR

-35 LLLLYFKVGKY
+35 LLLLYFKVGQY
-46 VSENSR
+46 VSNNSR
-52 KGFWGT
+52 EGFWGT
-58 GAIAEISNSLQKEL
+58 GAIAEISKRLTQEL

-105 EFESDSGT
+105 EFSEDNSNSA
-113 LNRSLPTNDLEN
+113 NRSLPTNEFPK
-125 DSNDFE
+125 DFE
-131 LEFKVTLDAEITL
+131 LRIVTDAEITL
-144 EEFFAV
+144 DEFFAV
-150 GFTNHILILMG
+150 SFTNHILIVMS
-161 EKSLEGRLFY
+161 EKSLKGRIFY

-180 SKEKLQYHLKENLFQ
+180 TAEKLQYHLREKLFE
-195 KQTLPIISNFETAI
+195 KQTLPITSNFEVAI

-214 RATALRSFKDEYLLD
+214 RASALRAFKDEYLLD
-229 FINIEDPDE
+229 FVNIEDPDE

-243 LESEIVLNIKKFIL
+243 LESEIILNIKKFIL

-298 KRGEFKPEYVG
+298 KRGEFKPEYAG
-309 KLNFYLSALDDS
+309 KLNFYLSALDEY
-321 VKLPNENPSIGIIL
+321 VRLPNENPSIGIIL

-349 DTAKAMGVA
+349 DTTKPMGVA

-367 DEYKNILPSAD
+367 EEYRNILPSAE
-378 ELLEHF
+378 ELMRHL

>member
-1 MTGIKATDYTSAIKE
+1 MTDIKTTDYESAIKE
-16 IKFAILKSRYTAAR
+16 IKAAILKSRYTAAR

-35 LLLLYFKVGKY
+35 LLLLYFKVGQY
-46 VSENSR
+46 VSNNSR
-52 KGFWGT
+52 EGFWGT
-58 GAIAEISNSLQKEL
+58 GAIAEISKRLTQEL

-92 WKDVFSNRSPLAN
+92 WKDVFSNRS
-105 EFESDSGT
+105 
-113 LNRSLPTNDLEN
+113 LPTNEFPK
-125 DSNDFE
+125 DFE
-131 LEFKVTLDAEITL
+131 LRIVTDAEITL
-144 EEFFAV
+144 DEFFAV
-150 GFTNHILILMG
+150 SFTNHILIVMS
-161 EKSLEGRLFY
+161 EKSLKGRIFY

-180 SKEKLQYHLKENLFQ
+180 TAEKLQYHLREKLFE
-195 KQTLPIISNFETAI
+195 KQTLPITSNFGVAI

-214 RATALRSFKDEYLLD
+214 RASALRAFKDEYLLD
-229 FINIEDPDE
+229 FVNIEDPDE

-243 LESEIVLNIKKFIL
+243 LESEIILNIKKFIL
-257 ALGGDFAFIGNQYK
+257 AIGGDFAFIGNQYK

-298 KRGEFKPEYVG
+298 KRGEFKPEYAG
-309 KLNFYLSALDDS
+309 KLNFYLSALDEY
-321 VKLPNENPSIGIIL
+321 VRLPNENPSIGIIL

-349 DTAKAMGVA
+349 DTAKPMGVA

-367 DEYKNILPSAD
+367 EEYRNILPSAE
-378 ELLEHF
+378 ELMRHL

>member
-1 MTGIKATDYTSAIKE
+1 MTDIKTTDYESAIKE
-16 IKFAILKSRYTAAR
+16 IKAAILKSRYTAAR

-35 LLLLYFKVGKY
+35 LLLLYFKVGQY
-46 VSENSR
+46 VSNNSR
-52 KGFWGT
+52 EGFWGT
-58 GAIAEISNSLQKEL
+58 GAIAEISKRLTQEL

-105 EFESDSGT
+105 EFSEDCSNSA
-113 LNRSLPTNDLEN
+113 NRSLLTNEFPK
-125 DSNDFE
+125 DFE
-131 LEFKVTLDAEITL
+131 LRIVTDAEITL
-144 EEFFAV
+144 DEFFAV
-150 GFTNHILILMG
+150 SFTNHILIVMS
-161 EKSLEGRLFY
+161 EKSLKGRIFY

-180 SKEKLQYHLKENLFQ
+180 TAEKLQYHLREKLFE
-195 KQTLPIISNFETAI
+195 KQTLPITSNFEVAI

-214 RATALRSFKDEYLLD
+214 RASALRAFKDEYLLD
-229 FINIEDPDE
+229 FVNIEDPDE

-243 LESEIVLNIKKFIL
+243 LESEIIFNIKKFIL

-298 KRGEFKPEYVG
+298 KRGEFKPEYAG
-309 KLNFYLSALDDS
+309 KLNFYLSALDEY
-321 VKLPNENPSIGIIL
+321 VRLPNENPSIGIIL

-349 DTAKAMGVA
+349 DTTKPMGVA

-367 DEYKNILPSAD
+367 EEYRNILPSAE
-378 ELLEHF
+378 ELMRHL

>member
-1 MTGIKATDYTSAIKE
+1 MTDLKTTDYESAIKE
-16 IKFAILKSRYTAAR
+16 IKAAILKSRYTAAR

-35 LLLLYFKVGKY
+35 LLLLYFKVGQY
-46 VSENSR
+46 VSNNSR
-52 KGFWGT
+52 EGFWGT
-58 GAIAEISNSLQKEL
+58 GAIAEISKRLTQEL

-105 EFESDSGT
+105 EFSEDSSNSA
-113 LNRSLPTNDLEN
+113 NRSLPTNEFPK
-125 DSNDFE
+125 DFE
-131 LEFKVTLDAEITL
+131 LRIVTDAEITL
-144 EEFFAV
+144 DEFFAV
-150 GFTNHILILMG
+150 SFTNHILIVMS
-161 EKSLEGRLFY
+161 EKSLKGRIFY

-180 SKEKLQYHLKENLFQ
+180 TAEKLQYHLREKLFE
-195 KQTLPIISNFETAI
+195 KQTLPITSNFEVAI

-214 RATALRSFKDEYLLD
+214 RASALRAFKDEYLLD
-229 FINIEDPDE
+229 FVNIEDPDE

-243 LESEIVLNIKKFIL
+243 LESEIILNIKKFIL

-298 KRGEFKPEYVG
+298 KRGEFKPEYAG
-309 KLNFYLSALDDS
+309 KLNFYLSALDEY
-321 VKLPNENPSIGIIL
+321 VRLPNENPSIGIIL

-349 DTAKAMGVA
+349 DTAKPMGVA

-367 DEYKNILPSAD
+367 EEYRNILPSAE
-378 ELLEHF
+378 ELMRHL

>member
-1 MTGIKATDYTSAIKE
+1 MTDIKTTDYESAIKE
-16 IKFAILKSRYTAAR
+16 IKAAILKSRYTAAR

-35 LLLLYFKVGKY
+35 LLLLYFKVGQY
-46 VSENSR
+46 VSNNSR
-52 KGFWGT
+52 EGFWGT
-58 GAIAEISNSLQKEL
+58 GAIAEISKRLTQEL

-92 WKDVFSNRSPLAN
+92 WKDVFSNRFPLTN
-105 EFESDSGT
+105 EFTEESSNSA
-113 LNRSLPTNDLEN
+113 NRSLPTNDLPK
-125 DSNDFE
+125 DFE
-131 LEFKVTLDAEITL
+131 LRIVTDAEITL
-144 EEFFAV
+144 DEFFAV
-150 GFTNHILILMG
+150 SFTNHILIVMS
-161 EKSLEGRLFY
+161 EKSLKGRIFY

-180 SKEKLQYHLKENLFQ
+180 TAEKLQYHLREKLFE
-195 KQTLPIISNFETAI
+195 KQTLPITSNFEVAI

-214 RATALRSFKDEYLLD
+214 RASALRAFKDEYLLD
-229 FINIEDPDE
+229 FVNIEDPDE

-243 LESEIVLNIKKFIL
+243 LESEIILNIKKFIL

-298 KRGEFKPEYVG
+298 KRGEFKPEYAG
-309 KLNFYLSALDDS
+309 KLNFYLSALDEY
-321 VKLPNENPSIGIIL
+321 VRLPNENPSIGIIL

-349 DTAKAMGVA
+349 DTTKPMGVA

-367 DEYKNILPSAD
+367 EEYRNILPSAE
-378 ELLEHF
+378 ELMRHL

>member
-1 MTGIKATDYTSAIKE
+1 MTDLKTTDYESAIKE
-16 IKFAILKSRYTAAR
+16 IKAAILKSRYTAAR

-35 LLLLYFKVGKY
+35 LLLLYFKVGQY
-46 VSENSR
+46 VSNNSR
-52 KGFWGT
+52 EGFWGT
-58 GAIAEISNSLQKEL
+58 GAIAEISKRLTQEL

-105 EFESDSGT
+105 EFSEDCSNSA
-113 LNRSLPTNDLEN
+113 NRSLPTNEFPK
-125 DSNDFE
+125 DFE
-131 LEFKVTLDAEITL
+131 LRIVTDAEITL
-144 EEFFAV
+144 DEFFAV
-150 GFTNHILILMG
+150 SFTNHILIVMS
-161 EKSLEGRLFY
+161 EKSLKGRIFY

-180 SKEKLQYHLKENLFQ
+180 TAEKLQYHLREKLFE
-195 KQTLPIISNFETAI
+195 KQTLPITSNFEVAI

-214 RATALRSFKDEYLLD
+214 RASALRAFKDEYLLD
-229 FINIEDPDE
+229 FVNIEDPDE

-243 LESEIVLNIKKFIL
+243 LESEIIFNIKKFIL

-298 KRGEFKPEYVG
+298 KRGEFKPEYAG
-309 KLNFYLSALDDS
+309 KLNFYLSALDEY
-321 VKLPNENPSIGIIL
+321 VRLPNENPSIGIIL

-349 DTAKAMGVA
+349 DTTKPMGVA

-367 DEYKNILPSAD
+367 EEYRNILPSAE
-378 ELLEHF
+378 ELMRHL

>member
-1 MTGIKATDYTSAIKE
+1 MTDIKTTDYESAIKE
-16 IKFAILKSRYTAAR
+16 IKAAILKSRYTAAR

-35 LLLLYFKVGKY
+35 LLLLYFKVCQY
-46 VSENSR
+46 VSNNSR
-52 KGFWGT
+52 EGFWGT
-58 GAIAEISNSLQKEL
+58 GAIAEISKRLTQEL

-105 EFESDSGT
+105 EFIEDNSNSA
-113 LNRSLPTNDLEN
+113 NRSLPTNEFPK
-125 DSNDFE
+125 DFE
-131 LEFKVTLDAEITL
+131 LRIVTDAEITL
-144 EEFFAV
+144 DEFFAV
-150 GFTNHILILMG
+150 SFTNHILIVMS
-161 EKSLEGRLFY
+161 EKSLKGRIFY

-180 SKEKLQYHLKENLFQ
+180 TAEKLQYHLREKLFE
-195 KQTLPIISNFETAI
+195 KQTLPITSNFEVAI

-214 RATALRSFKDEYLLD
+214 RASALRAFKDEYLLD
-229 FINIEDPDE
+229 FVNIEDPDE

-243 LESEIVLNIKKFIL
+243 LESEIIFNIKKFIL

-298 KRGEFKPEYVG
+298 KRGEFKPEYAG
-309 KLNFYLSALDDS
+309 KLNFYLSALDEY
-321 VKLPNENPSIGIIL
+321 VRLPNENPSIGIIL

-349 DTAKAMGVA
+349 DTTKPMGVA

-367 DEYKNILPSAD
+367 EEYRNILPSAE
-378 ELLEHF
+378 ELMRHL

>member
-1 MTGIKATDYTSAIKE
+1 MTDIKTTDYESAIKE
-16 IKFAILKSRYTAAR
+16 IKAAILKSRYTAAR

-35 LLLLYFKVGKY
+35 LLLLYFKVGQY
-46 VSENSR
+46 VSNNSR
-52 KGFWGT
+52 EGFWGT
-58 GAIAEISNSLQKEL
+58 GAIAEISKRLTQEL

-105 EFESDSGT
+105 EFIEDNSNSA
-113 LNRSLPTNDLEN
+113 NRSLPTNEFPK
-125 DSNDFE
+125 DFE
-131 LEFKVTLDAEITL
+131 LRIVTDAEITL
-144 EEFFAV
+144 DEFFAV
-150 GFTNHILILMG
+150 SFTNHILIVMS
-161 EKSLEGRLFY
+161 EKSLKGRIFY

-180 SKEKLQYHLKENLFQ
+180 TAEKLQYHLREKLFE
-195 KQTLPIISNFETAI
+195 KQTLPITSNFGVAI

-214 RATALRSFKDEYLLD
+214 RASALRAFKDEYLLD
-229 FINIEDPDE
+229 FVNIEDPDE

-243 LESEIVLNIKKFIL
+243 LESEIIFNIKKFIL

-298 KRGEFKPEYVG
+298 KRGEFKPEYAG
-309 KLNFYLSALDDS
+309 KLNFYLSALDEY
-321 VKLPNENPSIGIIL
+321 VRLPNENPSIGIIL

-349 DTAKAMGVA
+349 DTTKPMGVA

-367 DEYKNILPSAD
+367 EEYRNILPSAE
-378 ELLEHF
+378 ELMRHL

>member
-1 MTGIKATDYTSAIKE
+1 MTDIKTTDYESAIKE
-16 IKFAILKSRYTAAR
+16 IKAAILKSRYTAAR

-35 LLLLYFKVGKY
+35 LLLLYFKVGQY
-46 VSENSR
+46 VSNNSR
-52 KGFWGT
+52 EGFWGT
-58 GAIAEISNSLQKEL
+58 GAIAEISKRLTQEL

-92 WKDVFSNRSPLAN
+92 WKDVFSNRSPLTN
-105 EFESDSGT
+105 EFSEDSSNSA
-113 LNRSLPTNDLEN
+113 NRSLPTNEFPK
-125 DSNDFE
+125 DFE
-131 LEFKVTLDAEITL
+131 LRIVTDAEITL
-144 EEFFAV
+144 DEFFAV
-150 GFTNHILILMG
+150 SFTNHILIVMS
-161 EKSLEGRLFY
+161 EKSLKGRIFY

-180 SKEKLQYHLKENLFQ
+180 TAEKLQYHLREKLFE
-195 KQTLPIISNFETAI
+195 KQTLPITSNFEVAI

-214 RATALRSFKDEYLLD
+214 RASALRAFKDEYLLD
-229 FINIEDPDE
+229 FVNIEDLDE

-243 LESEIVLNIKKFIL
+243 LESEIILNIKKFIL

-298 KRGEFKPEYVG
+298 KRGEFKPEYAG
-309 KLNFYLSALDDS
+309 KLNFYLSALDEY
-321 VKLPNENPSIGIIL
+321 VRLPNENPSIGIIL

-349 DTAKAMGVA
+349 DTAKPMGVA

-367 DEYKNILPSAD
+367 EEYRNILPSAE
-378 ELLEHF
+378 ELMRHL

>member
-1 MTGIKATDYTSAIKE
+1 MTDIKTTDYESAIKE
-16 IKFAILKSRYTAAR
+16 IKAAILKSRYTAAR

-35 LLLLYFKVGKY
+35 LLLLYFKVGQY
-46 VSENSR
+46 VSNNSR
-52 KGFWGT
+52 EGFWGT
-58 GAIAEISNSLQKEL
+58 GAIAEISKRLTQEL

-105 EFESDSGT
+105 EFIEDNSNSA
-113 LNRSLPTNDLEN
+113 NRSLPTNEFPK
-125 DSNDFE
+125 DFE
-131 LEFKVTLDAEITL
+131 LRIVTDAEIAL
-144 EEFFAV
+144 DEFFAV
-150 GFTNHILILMG
+150 SFTNHILIVMS
-161 EKSLEGRLFY
+161 EKSLKGRIFY

-180 SKEKLQYHLKENLFQ
+180 TAEKLQYHLREKLFE
-195 KQTLPIISNFETAI
+195 KQTLPITSNFEVAI

-214 RATALRSFKDEYLLD
+214 RASALRAFKDEYLLD
-229 FINIEDPDE
+229 FVNIEDPDE

-243 LESEIVLNIKKFIL
+243 LESEIILNIKKFIL

-298 KRGEFKPEYVG
+298 KRGEFKPEYAG
-309 KLNFYLSALDDS
+309 KLNFYLSALDEY
-321 VKLPNENPSIGIIL
+321 VRLPNENPSIGIIL

-349 DTAKAMGVA
+349 DTTKPMGVA

-367 DEYKNILPSAD
+367 EEYRNILPSAE
-378 ELLEHF
+378 ELMRHL